1 MKSNIKKIGVILAA
15 CSLSLIAQ
23 AQVIDSLTGSLSGYT
38 STLVLD
44 NSLGAGNGVSF
55 SSSGF
60 GLQTDFIGAS
70 STPEQALFLAP
81 LSYFSTTFAVG
92 DRLTVNVAIPDGP
105 QSGSYTADFG
115 LAISATATPTAAGSG
130 NGYNSRTSFDWAS
143 ISVRPPQSSIRENS
157 SISGVL
163 VTGANV
169 HSGVAASTVT
179 QLYIDW
185 VSPLVFDLG
194 WVDGTGAHLG
204 ETVTF
209 NSGSTIGAA
218 IGFYSDQR
226 LQGGITGL
234 GYFTDLAIQPI
245 PEPTT
250 MAFCGM
256 GFAGLIVWLRRKK

>member
-1 MKSNIKKIGVILAA
+1 MKKISAILLS
-15 CSLSLIAQ
+15 CSVAVVAQ
-23 AQVIDSLTGSLSGYT
+23 AQVIDPLTGSLSGYT

-44 NSLGAGNGVSF
+44 NSSGAGAGVSF
-55 SSSGF
+55 TSSGS
-60 GLQTDFIGAS
+60 GLETDFVGTTGS
-70 STPEQALFLAP
+70 PEQALLLAP
-81 LSYFSTTFAVG
+81 LSYFSSIFAVG

-115 LAISATATPTAAGSG
+115 LAISATATPAAAGSG
-130 NGYNSRTSFDWAS
+130 NAYNSRTAFDWAS
-143 ISVRPPQSSIRENS
+143 ISVRPPQSSVRENS
-157 SISGVL
+157 SISGTL
-163 VTGANV
+163 VTGSNV
-169 HSGVAASTVT
+169 HSGVAASSVS

-185 VSPLVFDLG
+185 VSPYVFDLG
-194 WVDGTGAHLG
+194 WVDGGGAHLG

-209 NSGSTIGAA
+209 NSGSGIGAA

-250 MAFCGM
+250 MALCGLG
-256 GFAGLIVWLRRKK
+256 GFLGLFGWMRRKK